1 MDIDRMRA
9 KIEDVIAGDALTIR
23 RTIDRAASK
32 LAAGV
37 TIVKAWLTIKDKFD
51 DDDPGLVQK
60 VITTTGVPGTGQIE
74 NDGTGDTDP
83 IVRFDLSGDD
93 TILLT
98 DVEKVTAG
106 LPTEKYF
113 DVQVLTSSG
122 GPYTGLTG
130 RIYTSPQVTKASS

>member
-1 MDIDRMRA
+1 MDTDRMRA
-9 KIEDVIAGDALTIR
+9 KIEDVVAGDALTVR
-23 RTIDRAASK
+23 RTINRSESK
-32 LAAGV
+32 LASGA
-37 TIVKAWLTIKDKFD
+37 TITKAWLTIKDSFD

-60 VITTTGVPGTGQIE
+60 VITTTDVPGTGQIE
-74 NDGTGDTDP
+74 DDGTGDTDP

-98 DVEKVTAG
+98 DAEQVTAG

-113 DVQVLTSSG
+113 DIQVLTSAG

-130 RIYTSPQVTKASS
+130 RIYTSPQVTKAST